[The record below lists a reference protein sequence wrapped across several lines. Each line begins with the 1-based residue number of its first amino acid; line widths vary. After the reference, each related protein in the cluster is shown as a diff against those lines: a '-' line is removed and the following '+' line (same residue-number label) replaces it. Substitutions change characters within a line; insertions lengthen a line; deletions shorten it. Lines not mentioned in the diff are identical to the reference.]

1 MSEGHWTDR
10 LSEYL
15 DGELGPEE
23 RAAAER
29 HLAGCPDC
37 AGVLEEL
44 RAVVAEA
51 RTLPD
56 AAPARDLWPG
66 IQARLAPRAE
76 AGTDVTAGAARA
88 GGLGEA
94 GRSRGRPIPLAWR
107 RRLVVSVPQL
117 LAAGIAVAVL
127 SAGAVWMVLGGSVG
141 PAGPAGAGL
150 ASGAVAPAPSD
161 VMLAAYEPAMVTL
174 ESEYERRRD
183 ELDPE
188 TIRVVEKNLAIIDAA
203 IEEARRALAEDPSS
217 GYLQGHLADA
227 VRQRMSL
234 LRQVASI

>member
-29 HLAGCPDC
+29 HLAGCPAC

-44 RAVVAEA
+44 GAVVAEA

-76 AGTDVTAGAARA
+76 DGADMVAGAGARA
-88 GGLGEA
+88 GGPGET
-94 GRSRGRPIPLAWR
+94 GRGRVIPLAWR

-127 SAGAVWMVLGGSVG
+127 SAGAVWMVLGGS
-141 PAGPAGAGL
+141 AGPAGAGL
-150 ASGAVAPAPSD
+150 AGGPAASAPSD
-161 VMLAAYEPAMVTL
+161 VMLAAYEPAMFTL

-188 TIRVVEKNLAIIDAA
+188 TILVVEKNLAIIDAA
-203 IEEARRALAEDPSS
+203 IEEARRALAEDPAS

-227 VRQRMSL
+227 VRQRMNL
-234 LRQVASI
+234 LRQAANI

>member
-15 DGELGPEE
+15 DGELGPEA

-76 AGTDVTAGAARA
+76 AGADVAAGAGARA
-88 GGLGEA
+88 GERGEA
-94 GRSRGRPIPLAWR
+94 GRGRVIPLAWR

-127 SAGAVWMVLGGSVG
+127 SAGAVWIVLGGSAG

-150 ASGAVAPAPSD
+150 AVEAVTPAPSD

-183 ELDPE
+183 ELDSE
-188 TIRVVEKNLAIIDAA
+188 TILVVEKNLAIIDAA

-227 VRQRMSL
+227 VRQRMNL

>member
-29 HLAGCPDC
+29 HLAGCPAC

-44 RAVVAEA
+44 GAVVAEA

-76 AGTDVTAGAARA
+76 DGADMVAGAGARA
-88 GGLGEA
+88 GGPGET
-94 GRSRGRPIPLAWR
+94 GRGRVIPLAWR

-127 SAGAVWMVLGGSVG
+127 SAGAVWMVLGGSAG
-141 PAGPAGAGL
+141 PAGPAGARL
-150 ASGAVAPAPSD
+150 AGATVAPTPSD

-188 TIRVVEKNLAIIDAA
+188 TILVVEKNLAIIDAA
-203 IEEARRALAEDPSS
+203 IEEARRALAEDPAS

-227 VRQRMSL
+227 VRQRMNL
-234 LRQVASI
+234 LRQAASI